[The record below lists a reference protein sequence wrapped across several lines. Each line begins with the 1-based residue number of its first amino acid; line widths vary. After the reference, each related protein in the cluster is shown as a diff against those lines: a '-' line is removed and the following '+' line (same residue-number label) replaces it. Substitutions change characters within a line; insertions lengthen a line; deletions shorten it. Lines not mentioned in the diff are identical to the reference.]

1 MKRTTILLVLLALS
15 LQGMA
20 QKFLDIY
27 KDNKVVTSV
36 STADVDSMTVNVM
49 GSDRIVNF
57 WKDNGIVHHAATAA
71 IDSIKVYRPQDD
83 PLVYLG
89 IVGFNQELY
98 EKPIGVLST
107 STAGSYKSF
116 VSGLSRKDGTLLYYA
131 VDDGLDMLTSYN
143 FETPLNNIYL
153 ITFTDG
159 LDQGSLMMNGNYTSS
174 NDYLTAVS
182 NRIGNTRIKG
192 LPLTAYSIGLRG
204 SDVTDYAMFQNNLKR
219 LASSNDKVFE
229 VNSMSDVRIRLQEIA
244 ATINS
249 SITTKTYTT
258 TQTISLKIPGIDSGS
273 RICFTFDGKTPTN
286 SATYIEGTFNLQSRS
301 LTNVVYRGISGAT
314 TGATVQGTQNGIFV
328 TFTFNFVKVQNTSGA
343 VTIPTNN
350 VSEYYKTPTSTTWQ
364 INSEFTSANN
374 TQSDIKTT
382 VDVKR
387 TGATVLFVL
396 DCSNSLGSQFSDM
409 KSYVNDFI
417 QRVADNTVPYAE
429 RPFGYVKGVKPLP
442 KDICETFSVNGV
454 SFNMIKV
461 TGGTFQMG
469 KSADGDDV
477 TPVHDVTLSDYSIG
491 ETEVTQELWQAV
503 MGSNPSYFKGDNLPV
518 ECVSWNDCQT
528 FIQKL
533 NQLTGQNFRLPT
545 EAEWEFAAKGGTQSM
560 GYTYSGSN
568 IIDDVAWYWDN
579 SSRKTHEVATK
590 APNELGIY
598 DMTGN
603 VWEWCRDWDDSYSSS
618 PQTNP
623 TGPSSGSSRVLRG
636 GCWDFYATICR
647 TAVRG
652 GSSPSHSRY
661 YIGLRLAHSSP

>member
-1 MKRTTILLVLLALS
+1 MMKRTTILLALFVVS

-27 KDNKVVTSV
+27 TDNQVVSSV
-36 STADVDSMTVNVM
+36 STADVDSMTVNGT
-49 GSDRIVNF
+49 GSYRIVNF
-57 WKDNGIVHHAATAA
+57 WKDDNIVHHAATAA

-98 EKPIGVLST
+98 EKPIGVLGT
-107 STAGSYKSF
+107 NTAGSYKSF

-159 LDQGSLMMNGNYTSS
+159 LDQGSLMMNGNYASS

-219 LASSNDKVFE
+219 LASSNDKAFE
-229 VNSMSDVRIRLQEIA
+229 VNSLTDVNSRLQEIA

-286 SATYIEGTFNLQSRS
+286 SSTYIEGTFNLQNRS

-350 VSEYYKTPTSTTWQ
+350 VSEYYKTPTATSWQ

-409 KSYVNDFI
+409 KTYVNDFI
-417 QRVADNTVPYAE
+417 QRVADNTVPYVE
-429 RPFGYVKGVKPLP
+429 RPFGFGLKPLP
-442 KDICETFSVNGV
+442 NNGVITVNGV
-454 SFNMIKV
+454 SFKMIKV
-461 TGGTFQMG
+461 SGGTFQMG
-469 KSADGDDV
+469 KSADGNDE
-477 TPVHDVTLSDYSIG
+477 TPVHDVTLSDYYIG
-491 ETEVTQELWQAV
+491 QTEVTQELWQAV
-503 MGSNPSYFKGDNLPV
+503 MGSNPSFFNGNKLPV
-518 ECVSWNDCQT
+518 EEVSWNDCQK
-528 FIQKL
+528 FITKL
-533 NQLTGQNFRLPT
+533 NQLTGYNFRLPT
-545 EAEWEFAAKGGTQSM
+545 EAEWEFAAKGGTQSR

-568 IIDDVAWYWDN
+568 TIGDVAWYNSN

-598 DMTGN
+598 DMSGN
-603 VWEWCRDWDDSYSSS
+603 VWEWCQDWGGDYSSS
-618 PQTNP
+618 SQTNP
-623 TGPSSGSSRVLRG
+623 TGPSSGSFRVARG
-636 GCWDFYATICR
+636 GGWNISATYCR
-647 TAVRG
+647 TAVRAYNAPSG
-652 GSSPSHSRY
+652 GDNY
-661 YIGLRLAHSSP
+661 MGFRLAHSSP